1 MTLEGR
7 QYYTLL
13 EDAQFYYWPA
23 KLLTGAA
30 HPEQGYGGIDHF
42 GHFAELIVT
51 LEFEQAIEL
60 RERNKLLSRFTV
72 GLSSWKNDRT

>member
-1 MTLEGR
+1 L
-7 QYYTLL
+7 
-13 EDAQFYYWPA
+13 ASKA
-23 KLLTGAA
+23 LTGAA
-30 HPEQGYGGIDHF
+30 RPEQGYGGIDRF

-72 GLSSWKNDRT
+72 GLSSWK